1 MKMRVIFA
9 EMNTSWVVMKLKL
22 KKNHVCT
29 GVEPMTSAVTVQCS
43 TNWANKPTE
52 SWSFCWFAKNPWSD
66 KRTSVIIYEYCLFEL
81 PHYWQWL
88 GLMTFLVIPSGNSI
102 IQWQSHTNVTKYGT
116 STLQAI
122 SLHGTV
128 SFVLSTCIIQRKCK
142 ITVTMTN
149 IALHKSFLCKFLL
162 SDH

>member
-22 KKNHVCT
+22 NKNHACT

-102 IQWQSHTNVTKYGT
+102 IQWKSHTNVTKYGT
-116 STLQAI
+116 SLPYK
-122 SLHGTV
+122 L
-128 SFVLSTCIIQRKCK
+128 FLYMVLSALYYLPVSYEESAKLQWSWQTSPYTR
-142 ITVTMTN
+142 VSYTN
-149 IALHKSFLCKFLL
+149 SY
-162 SDH
+162 

>member
-1 MKMRVIFA
+1 
-9 EMNTSWVVMKLKL
+9 
-22 KKNHVCT
+22 
-29 GVEPMTSAVTVQCS
+29 MTSAVTVQYS

-102 IQWQSHTNVTKYGT
+102 IQWKSHKCYKVWNIF
-116 STLQAI
+116 TLQAI
-122 SLHGTV
+122 SLHDTV

-142 ITVTMTN
+142 ITVIMTN
-149 IALHKSFLCKFLL
+149 IALHKNFLCKFLL